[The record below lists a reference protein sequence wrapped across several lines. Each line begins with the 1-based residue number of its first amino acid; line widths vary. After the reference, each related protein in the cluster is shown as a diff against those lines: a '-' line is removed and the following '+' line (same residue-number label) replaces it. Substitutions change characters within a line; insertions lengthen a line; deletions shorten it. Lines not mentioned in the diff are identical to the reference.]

1 MLPSCK
7 GCTGH
12 AASSIIIIRRCIKG
26 IIVIVMGF
34 SGGCAR
40 IYACHVGVCVCGSP
54 RASCLMVVIVFGLI
68 VCFVY
73 VVLFVL
79 FDLCSLLL
87 FVLTAF
93 LFYGVCFIVFY
104 FILSICA

>member
-1 MLPSCK
+1 
-7 GCTGH
+7 
-12 AASSIIIIRRCIKG
+12 
-26 IIVIVMGF
+26 
-34 SGGCAR
+34 
-40 IYACHVGVCVCGSP
+40 
-54 RASCLMVVIVFGLI
+54 MVVIVFGLI